1 MYPRVNINL
10 KELKENCL
18 KMTEIAKNNGIDQL
32 MPVIK
37 VVAGDLKVAEIFDE
51 CGFEYVGDSRIKNL
65 KMYHEFSFKK
75 MLVRLPSM
83 SEIVDVISY
92 SNLSLNSELKIIF
105 ALNLEAKRQNK
116 KHEIIFMYDLGDLR
130 EGIYYKDNHLKNIEE
145 ILKLENIILKGI
157 GTNLTCYG
165 GLVPS
170 KIILN
175 RLVKIKKEIEN
186 HFNIHLDIISGG
198 NSSSVYLFGKDEIP
212 NEVNSLRVGEAI
224 FFGKETAYSSNLSG
238 FNHNI
243 FTLEAEV
250 IECQIKPSF
259 PDGEMSINSFGEK
272 VKIEDKGLM
281 NRAILAIGKQDVLIN
296 NLFPIDRKVKI
307 IGGSSDHLIV
317 DVTNTDYKVGDIIS
331 FNLNYPGLLHLM
343 NSPYVYRNYQ

>member
-18 KMTEIAKNNGIDQL
+18 KMISYSKTNGISKL

-37 VVAGDLKVAEIFDE
+37 VVAGDLKIAKIFEE
-51 CGFEYVGDSRIKNL
+51 CGFKYVGDSRIKNL
-65 KMYHEFSFKK
+65 KIYQDFHFKK

-83 SEIVDVISY
+83 SEIKDVILY
-92 SNLSLNSELKIIF
+92 SNLSLNSELVTVL
-105 ALNLEAKRQNK
+105 ALDLEAKRQNK

-130 EGIYYKDNHLKNIEE
+130 EGIYYKENYLEKIEK

-170 KIILN
+170 KSILN
-175 RLVKIKKEIEN
+175 RLVKIKKDIEN

-198 NSSSVYLFGKDEIP
+198 NSSSVYLFDKQGIP
-212 NEVNSLRVGEAI
+212 SDINSLRVGEAI
-224 FFGKETAYSSNLSG
+224 FFGKETAYSTSLPG

-250 IECQIKPSF
+250 IECQTKPSF
-259 PDGEMSINSFGEK
+259 PDGKMSINSFGEK
-272 VKIEDKGLM
+272 VEIEDKGHM
-281 NRAILAIGKQDVLIN
+281 KRAILAIGKQDVLIN
-296 NLFPIDRKVKI
+296 NIFPVDNRVKI

-317 DVTNTDYKVGDIIS
+317 EVTNTRYSVGDIIS

-343 NSPYVYRNYQ
+343 NSPYVHRNYQ